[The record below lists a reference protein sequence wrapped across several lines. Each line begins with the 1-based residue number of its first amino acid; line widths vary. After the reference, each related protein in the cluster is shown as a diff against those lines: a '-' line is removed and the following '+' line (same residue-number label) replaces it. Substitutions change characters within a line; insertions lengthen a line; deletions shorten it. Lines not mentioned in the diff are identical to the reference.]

1 MTEEQVKYI
10 CKWIVEN
17 CNRPLNRQ
25 EKEII
30 KQAIDNAKTVE
41 ELAEVAIAT
50 MKTI

>member
-1 MTEEQVKYI
+1 MTEEQLKLI

-17 CNRPLNRQ
+17 CNRPLSRQ
-25 EKEII
+25 DKEII

-41 ELAEVAIAT
+41 ELAGVAIAI